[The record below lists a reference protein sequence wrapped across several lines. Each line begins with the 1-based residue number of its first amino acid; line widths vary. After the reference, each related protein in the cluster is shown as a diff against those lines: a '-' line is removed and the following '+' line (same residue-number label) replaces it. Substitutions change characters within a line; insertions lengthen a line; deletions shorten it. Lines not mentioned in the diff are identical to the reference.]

1 MPSVRIQA
9 AGTREKNS
17 AVRERP
23 VATRSRKTPDSMS
36 APPAVA
42 PMIAPATAA
51 ISVRMPAAVSKS
63 AALVEEQPGAEVGGD
78 GAEDEQGDD
87 AQHAACGGA
96 A

>member
-42 PMIAPATAA
+42 PMIAPATEAS
-51 ISVRMPAAVSKS
+51 SVRMPMAVSKS
-63 AALVEEQPGAEVGGD
+63 PVAVVEDAAPTPK
-78 GAEDEQGDD
+78 
-87 AQHAACGGA
+87 
-96 A
+96 